1 MTEKRSKAGKGS
13 ARSPAPTDDFRIEW
27 HGNAVVVIPAE
38 NVESLRWELMEQ
50 AAEVVMAPLGKLE
63 IPMIIFD
70 LSEVKF
76 FGSVFLSLLL
86 RCHKYVKSLGGELV
100 ICGASPMARELLNVT
115 ALDTLWAIY
124 DTRQEALD
132 DLAI

>member
-1 MTEKRSKAGKGS
+1 MAEKRTKSEKTTRKAS
-13 ARSPAPTDDFRIEW
+13 EQSEDFRIEW
-27 HGNAVVVIPAE
+27 HGNAVVVIPAN
-38 NVESLRWELMEQ
+38 NVASLRWELMEQ
-50 AAEVVMAPLGKLE
+50 AADVVMGPLAKLE
-63 IPMIIFD
+63 VPMIIFD
-70 LSEVKF
+70 LNEVKF

-86 RCHKYVKSLGGELV
+86 RCHKYVKSRGGELV

-132 DLAI
+132 DLAV